1 MIRVCT
7 RVVVAY
13 VCKHAML
20 IVMRGKVKLPEIVSN
35 VFVNPK
41 TVLGLIAIAVLFLFG
56 IIFFFFGI
64 ILALASSYAPT
75 RLTVATLLFVV
86 GFVLFAAGFGIAYY
100 VTKKPKAIVQR
111 LELSGQMKAVA
122 LKCPNCSASV
132 NADEI
137 KIVSGVPYATC
148 PYCGQTFE
156 IAEEPK
162 W

>member
-1 MIRVCT
+1 V
-7 RVVVAY
+7 
-13 VCKHAML
+13 L
-20 IVMRGKVKLPEIVSN
+20 LGKVKLSEVISN
-35 VFVNPK
+35 VFVNLK
-41 TVLGLIAIAVLFLFG
+41 TVLGGIAVAVL
-56 IIFFFFGI
+56 FFFGI
-64 ILALASSYAPT
+64 IFALASVYEST
-75 RLTVATLLFVV
+75 RLIVAALLFVV
-86 GFVLFAAGFGIAYY
+86 GFGIAYY
-100 VTKKPKAIVQR
+100 ITKKPKTIVQK

-132 NADEI
+132 NANNI